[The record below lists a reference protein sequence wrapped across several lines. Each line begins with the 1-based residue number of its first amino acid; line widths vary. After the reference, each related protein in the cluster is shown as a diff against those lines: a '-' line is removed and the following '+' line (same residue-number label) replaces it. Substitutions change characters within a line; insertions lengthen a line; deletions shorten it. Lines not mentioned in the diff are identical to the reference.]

1 MIWEIIG
8 ISAATL
14 TTFSFMP
21 QIIKVLKNKSI
32 KDVSIITLFQFGIG
46 VTLWAIYGIHLK
58 NMIII
63 MANIISLATIIIM
76 IFLYFNYGFKKPKE
90 DKCQ

>member
-1 MIWEIIG
+1 MIWQVIG
-8 ISAATL
+8 ITAAGL

-21 QIIKVLKNKSI
+21 QIIKVLKSKSI
-32 KDVSIITLFQFGIG
+32 KDVSIIMLFQFGIG

-63 MANIISLATIIIM
+63 MANIISLVTIITM
-76 IFLYFNYGFKKPKE
+76 ICLYFNYGFKKPKE